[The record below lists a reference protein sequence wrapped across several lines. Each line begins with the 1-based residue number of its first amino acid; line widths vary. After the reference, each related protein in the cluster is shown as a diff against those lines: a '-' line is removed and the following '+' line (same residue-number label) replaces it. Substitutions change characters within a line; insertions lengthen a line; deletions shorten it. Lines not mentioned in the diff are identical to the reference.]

1 MPNPARVDGFPV
13 MLVQG
18 NVVPANPVAVPLLTM
33 DAPEL
38 IVSVTPEGT
47 TSGSVSALPVMVLMT
62 FFVCPPAN
70 EETNR
75 QNNSSSAGM
84 GGGLMV

>member
-47 TSGSVSALPVMVLMT
+47 TSDSVSALPVMVLMNLCLT
-62 FFVCPPAN
+62 SCKRGD
-70 EETNR
+70 E
-75 QNNSSSAGM
+75 
-84 GGGLMV
+84 